1 MDINWPE
8 LIVRILPGLAASIV
22 LVIKLTQY
30 IVKYVKEKNWPEML
44 NVLMAFMKTAEDK
57 FENGADRKQ
66 WVMAMMQAAAD
77 KINYDLDLDVISEM
91 IDNMCD
97 MAKVVNAEVT
107 VPESPSVDDST
118 SSSEDE

>member
-1 MDINWPE
+1 MDINWLE